1 MTRKQAIERLRSLS
15 REVGSVA
22 RNEDV
27 EAIDLAIAALKAQ
40 PNYKRLGAKGG
51 TATFKRFGKKGMK
64 RFGKRGGRPSTVLE
78 EARKLGVTIPEGVS
92 RQRAWQIVQEAKKEK
107 S

>member
-1 MTRKQAIERLRSLS
+1 MTRKKAIEHLREL
-15 REVGSVA
+15 RDGMGPGSH
-22 RNEDV
+22 EYFT

-51 TATFKRFGKKGMK
+51 SATFKRFGKKGMK
-64 RFGKRGGRPSTVLE
+64 KFGKQGGRPSTVLE

-92 RQRAWQIVQEAKKEK
+92 RQRAWQIVQQAKK
-107 S
+107 